1 MKRLFNNSEVLN
13 FSWWFAKKIGFGKTN
28 KNNLS
33 TTIIRIGQIAVAIG
47 ILVALITVSTG
58 IGARKGIKQ
67 KLADFNGHITIRPY
81 NSNQSFNSDSL
92 SIHQD
97 FYPEFKSVPEITHV
111 QAIATKSGIIRTAD
125 NFSGIVLKG
134 VGTDFDTMR
143 FKPYMLKGS
152 FPKINKDSLSTEVAM
167 PQKIANELHF
177 DVDSS
182 FVVYFIGDSGKPVY
196 RRFLISGIFRTD
208 IKDFDDIYILGD
220 IKQVQRLNHWD
231 QNTVGGFEL
240 FAKDIEKLDQVTQKV
255 NDNIDFSLYAQSAT
269 STFSQIND
277 WIEVFDTNIFVVLFI
292 MMVVVA
298 INMIMVL
305 LILILERTH
314 SIGLLKTMGATN
326 WRIRKIFIY
335 YALFIMVPGLVI
347 GNLVGISLLLIQKYF
362 KLIKLP
368 ADNYYLSYAP
378 VHLDLF
384 QILMLNLAAILISA
398 VVLTVPSW
406 LISRI
411 TPNQAMKIKE

>member
-1 MKRLFNNSEVLN
+1 LN

-33 TTIIRIGQIAVAIG
+33 TSIIRIGQLAVAIG
-47 ILVALITVSTG
+47 IMVALITVSTG

-67 KLADFNGHITIRPY
+67 KLADFNGHITIKPY

-92 SIHQD
+92 TLRQD
-97 FYPEFKSVPEITHV
+97 FYPEFKQVPEITHI
-111 QAIATKSGIIRTAD
+111 QAIATKSGIIRTVD
-125 NFSGIVLKG
+125 NFSGVVLKG
-134 VGTDFDTMR
+134 VGTDFDTLR
-143 FKPYMLKGS
+143 FKPYLIKGK
-152 FPKINKDSLSTEVAM
+152 FPKIYHDSLSDEVAV
-167 PQKIANELHF
+167 PQKIANEMHF

-182 FVVYFIGDSGKPVY
+182 FVIYFISDTGKPLY
-196 RRFLISGIFRTD
+196 RRYKISGIFKTD
-208 IKDFDDIYILGD
+208 IKDFDDIYIIGD
-220 IKQVQRLNHWD
+220 IKQVQRLNQWNN
-231 QNTVGGFEL
+231 NTVGSFEL
-240 FAKDIEKLDQVTQKV
+240 FAKDIEKLDEVAQKV
-255 NDNIDFSLYAQSAT
+255 NDQIDFSLFAQSAN

-277 WIEVFDTNIFVVLFI
+277 WISVFDTNIFVVLFI

-335 YALFIMVPGLVI
+335 YALFIMIPGLLV
-347 GNLVGISLLLIQKYF
+347 GNFIGISLLLVQKFF
-362 KLIKLP
+362 KFIKLP
-368 ADNYYLSYAP
+368 AENYYLSYAP
-378 VHLDLF
+378 VYLDVF
-384 QILMLNLAAILISA
+384 QILLLNLAALLISA
-398 VVLTVPSW
+398 MVLTLPSW
-406 LISRI
+406 LISKI

>member
-1 MKRLFNNSEVLN
+1 MN

-33 TTIIRIGQIAVAIG
+33 TSIIRIGQLAVAIG
-47 ILVALITVSTG
+47 IMVALITVSTG

-67 KLADFNGHITIRPY
+67 KLADFNGHITIKPY

-92 SIHQD
+92 TLRQD
-97 FYPEFKSVPEITHV
+97 FYPEFKQVPEITHI
-111 QAIATKSGIIRTAD
+111 QAIATKSGIIRTVD
-125 NFSGIVLKG
+125 NFSGVVLKG
-134 VGTDFDTMR
+134 VGTDFDTLR
-143 FKPYMLKGS
+143 FKPYLIKGK
-152 FPKINKDSLSTEVAM
+152 FPKIYHDSLSDEVAV
-167 PQKIANELHF
+167 PQKIANEMHF

-182 FVVYFIGDSGKPVY
+182 FVIYFISDTGKPLY
-196 RRFLISGIFRTD
+196 RRYKISGIFKTD
-208 IKDFDDIYILGD
+208 IKDFDDIYIIGD
-220 IKQVQRLNHWD
+220 IKQVQRLNQWNN
-231 QNTVGGFEL
+231 NTVGSFEL
-240 FAKDIEKLDQVTQKV
+240 FAKDIEKLDEVAQKV
-255 NDNIDFSLYAQSAT
+255 NDQIDFSLFAQSAN

-277 WIEVFDTNIFVVLFI
+277 WISVFDTNIFVVLFI

-335 YALFIMVPGLVI
+335 YALFIMIPGLLV
-347 GNLVGISLLLIQKYF
+347 GNFIGISLLLVQKFF
-362 KLIKLP
+362 KFIKLP
-368 ADNYYLSYAP
+368 AENYYLSYAP
-378 VHLDLF
+378 VYLDVF
-384 QILMLNLAAILISA
+384 QILLLNLAALLISA
-398 VVLTVPSW
+398 MVLTLPSW
-406 LISRI
+406 LISKI

>member
-1 MKRLFNNSEVLN
+1 MN

-33 TTIIRIGQIAVAIG
+33 TNIIRIGQLAVAIG
-47 ILVALITVSTG
+47 IMVALITVSTG

-67 KLADFNGHITIRPY
+67 KLADFNGHITIKPY

-92 SIHQD
+92 TLRQD
-97 FYPEFKSVPEITHV
+97 FYPEFKQVPEITHI
-111 QAIATKSGIIRTAD
+111 QAIATKSGIIRTVD
-125 NFSGIVLKG
+125 NFSGVVLKG
-134 VGTDFDTMR
+134 VGTDFDTLR
-143 FKPYMLKGS
+143 FKPYLIKGK
-152 FPKINKDSLSTEVAM
+152 FPKIYHDSLSDEVAV
-167 PQKIANELHF
+167 PQKIANEMHF

-182 FVVYFIGDSGKPVY
+182 FVIYFISDTGKPLY
-196 RRFLISGIFRTD
+196 RRYKISGIFKTD
-208 IKDFDDIYILGD
+208 IKDFDDIYIIGD
-220 IKQVQRLNHWD
+220 IKQVQRLNQWNN
-231 QNTVGGFEL
+231 NTVGSFEL
-240 FAKDIEKLDQVTQKV
+240 FAKDIEKLDEVAQKV
-255 NDNIDFSLYAQSAT
+255 NDQIDFSLFAQSAN

-277 WIEVFDTNIFVVLFI
+277 CISVFDTNIFVVLFI

-335 YALFIMVPGLVI
+335 YALFIMIPGLLV
-347 GNLVGISLLLIQKYF
+347 GNFIGISLLLVQKFF
-362 KLIKLP
+362 KFIKLP
-368 ADNYYLSYAP
+368 AENYYLSYAP
-378 VHLDLF
+378 VYLDVF
-384 QILMLNLAAILISA
+384 QILLLNLAALLISA
-398 VVLTVPSW
+398 MVLTLPSW
-406 LISRI
+406 LISKI